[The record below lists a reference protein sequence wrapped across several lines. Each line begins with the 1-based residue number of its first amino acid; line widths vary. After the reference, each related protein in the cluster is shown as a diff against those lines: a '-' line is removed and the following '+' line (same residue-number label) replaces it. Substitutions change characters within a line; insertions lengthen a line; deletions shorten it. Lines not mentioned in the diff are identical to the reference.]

1 MDRVCRAVHLAT
13 IEDKDYRRKSCVVF
27 TYLWIQYG
35 YCGSWDIQTFVIC
48 LLIYC
53 GSNYGIMK
61 CLTAIS
67 DCTF

>member
-35 YCGSWDIQTFVIC
+35 YCGS
-48 LLIYC
+48 
-53 GSNYGIMK
+53 
-61 CLTAIS
+61 
-67 DCTF
+67 